1 MPQYTLE
8 QVYRMLMSGTFEMW
22 HDTTF
27 VDHVMGEEGAQ
38 SKEQILEE
46 LDILLQ

>member
-1 MPQYTLE
+1 
-8 QVYRMLMSGTFEMW
+8 
-22 HDTTF
+22 

-46 LDILLQ
+46 LDILLQWPVVNILVYCIIYS